1 MTKPCLSRFAAFV
14 AGGGEGE
21 ERIAK
26 SQGAGQAGYR
36 ALVMRKM
43 AKALGFCALA
53 SA

>member
-1 MTKPCLSRFAAFV
+1 MKIDITRRGLL
-14 AGGGEGE
+14 AGIG
-21 ERIAK
+21 ATAMAP
-26 SQGAGQAGYR
+26 SALAQGAGQAGYR